1 MATNP
6 LAPQAPIYQPD
17 AQQEQAPAPTF
28 QPEAPPPQEE
38 EYQVAGA
45 GPIKALREIYKK
57 PHVDDVPADKVA
69 PPNPYLRVG
78 DAVYIEDA
86 DEAVARQ
93 FHDLLDIPE
102 GEAIPLVRPN
112 LAHHNLEEVQKQYIE
127 TLHRLYDEQ
136 IQRHRRGSKTIDELV
151 FEAQS
156 VGMDEA
162 AIELL
167 NRGVGQAINPEQMA
181 RAIWV
186 RLNAATYLDQILKDG
201 TDEELMQALPLIAS
215 LEMQA
220 AGAVAEAGRTMSVLA
235 HAGRMGGYDKAD
247 RLSTLPELISR
258 HHLDEAGSLDK
269 MSFIRKGLMA
279 LPTKRKKLHY
289 VKSLV
294 DKGLDVWAES
304 WINALLSAPPTH
316 MVNVLGNALFGTLQ
330 LPERALGGVIG
341 GVRVNLLGRHTSSD
355 RVYLTESLA
364 HLMALQRAI
373 PNGMRA
379 AWRAIRHEE
388 ATYGELAK
396 VDTRE
401 RRAISSDYLN
411 LNPEGAIGK
420 SVDYL
425 GVLTRFMGSRMLLME
440 DEFFKGIA
448 HTVEIETQA
457 IRKTLSAIDNGA
469 TLEEA
474 ALEGAAV
481 LAHQDSASLRAAS
494 DAAQT
499 LTFQGDLGPL
509 AASFQNVMAH
519 PLMKIFVPFYKTPT
533 NIIKETMSRTPLAP
547 FLPSG
552 FIKEMK
558 AGGARADMALS
569 RFMLGSG
576 MFATFAYWASG
587 SEGSEIMLTGAGPT
601 DKKAQ
606 AAWKRMNLQPFSI
619 AELQEDGTYKSYD
632 YSRLAPLAGIFAM
645 AADYANYAQYEDDP
659 GELEKLFVGG
669 GTALYEQMSTLP
681 MMQGLFEVTEIFGS
695 EYEERGQKLTRFF
708 ELAGKQ
714 LATVAITSAPV
725 PLTGSLGAAVER
737 TLYPEASLAMPHG
750 TEIEG
755 NAFQRG
761 WYEAL
766 ARAKSRNPFFS
777 KDVEPKLNLW
787 AQPMMQCE
795 NGLWCFISP
804 IRVISER
811 PSPVDEELVRLNLGL
826 SMPRKTQRGI
836 RLSAEQYNE
845 LLYTMNDITDPVSGM
860 NMYEII
866 EDVIVNNREYEEA
879 DPLTKIETLR
889 GLKADFQNMALDI
902 MFSSDMNLINKKEIR
917 DERIR
922 ETGRNITM

>member
-57 PHVDDVPADKVA
+57 PSVDDLPEETLAQ
-69 PPNPYLRVG
+69 PRPYLKVG
-78 DAVYIEDA
+78 DAIHIEDA
-86 DEAVARQ
+86 DEEVIRQ
-93 FHDLLDIPE
+93 FRSALDIPE
-102 GEAIPLVRPN
+102 GTAIPLVRPN
-112 LAHHNLEEVQKQYIE
+112 LAHHNLEEAQKGYIE
-127 TLHRLYDEQ
+127 ALHRIYDEQ
-136 IQRHRRGSKTIDELV
+136 IEQHRRGTKTIDEIV
-151 FEAQS
+151 ADAQS

-162 AIELL
+162 VIELL
-167 NRGVGQAINPEQMA
+167 NRGIGEGASPEGLA
-181 RAIWV
+181 RGLWV
-186 RLNAATYLDQILKDG
+186 RLNAATYLDQLLKDG
-201 TDEELMQALPLIAS
+201 TDEELQQAIPLLGSIV
-215 LEMQA
+215 MKTQA
-220 AGAVAEAGRTMSVLA
+220 IVSEQGRGFSVLA
-235 HAGRMGGYDKAD
+235 HAGRIGAYDKTD

-258 HHLDEAGSLDK
+258 HHLDEAGSSVN
-269 MSFIRKGLMA
+269 MTFIRKGLLA
-279 LPTKRKKLHY
+279 LPTKRQRLHY
-289 VKSLV
+289 TRNLAE
-294 DKGLDVWAES
+294 KGLDVWAEL

-316 MVNVLGNALFGTLQ
+316 MVNVLSNVVFGTMQ
-330 LPERALGGVIG
+330 LPERALAGVIG

-364 HLMALQRAI
+364 HLMALQRGI

-379 AWRAIRHEE
+379 AWKAIRHEE
-388 ATYGELAK
+388 ASFGELAK

-401 RRAISSDYLN
+401 RRAISSGYLG
-411 LNPEGAIGK
+411 LNPEGAVGK

-440 DEFFKGIA
+440 DEFFKGLA

-457 IRKTLSAIDNGA
+457 IRKTLAAIDNGA
-469 TLEEA
+469 DLETA
-474 ALEGAAV
+474 ALEGVAV
-481 LAHQDSASLRAAS
+481 LRHEDSASLRAANE
-494 DAAQT
+494 AAQT
-499 LTFQGDLGPL
+499 LTFQGDLGKI
-509 AASFQNVMAH
+509 AGFFEGVMAH
-519 PLMKIFVPFYKTPT
+519 PLIKVFVPFYKTPT
-533 NIIKETMSRTPLAP
+533 NIMKETMARTPLAP

-552 FIKEMK
+552 FRKEMK

-619 AELQEDGTYKSYD
+619 AVLQEDGTYKSWD
-632 YSRLAPLAGIFAM
+632 YSRLAPIAGIFAM
-645 AADYANYAQYEDDP
+645 ASDYANYAQYEDDP
-659 GELEKLFVGG
+659 SELEKLFIGG
-669 GTALYEQMSTLP
+669 GTALYEHMSDLP
-681 MMQGLFEVTEIFGS
+681 MMQGMFEITDIFGS
-695 EYEERGQKLTRFF
+695 EYEERTQKLERFM
-708 ELAGKQ
+708 ELVGKQ
-714 LATVAITSAPV
+714 AATVGITSAPV

-755 NAFQRG
+755 NDFQRG

-787 AQPMMQCE
+787 AQPMTQCE

-804 IRVISER
+804 IRVISEI